1 MSHVG
6 LGCWW
11 WYTKAD
17 RATAPCRQS
26 LQALFPSLVARF
38 KSDSSHTVQIYL
50 SDSPNPAEILL
61 LSFIFS
67 PSWPWSMR
75 RSHIAALGDV
85 FFPFFSSCSTSFGF
99 PSGVEHPVGCCPAP
113 CSPSHR
119 TCWQLALHPKP
130 RGSLASSRMPRRGRL
145 KLWFLFSPFFLHLRT
160 LPLEKKKERRC
171 WPWQAGWGQP
181 VDGIRRTVT
190 GITLQL
196 SENYC
201 GLKQAALSLQPGSQV
216 GSLPSWRRALLGKAP
231 RVFSSKR
238 LKWGK
243 QHWWLDSHLFI

>member
-1 MSHVG
+1 M
-6 LGCWW
+6 
-11 WYTKAD
+11 
-17 RATAPCRQS
+17 
-26 LQALFPSLVARF
+26 
-38 KSDSSHTVQIYL
+38 
-50 SDSPNPAEILL
+50 
-61 LSFIFS
+61 
-67 PSWPWSMR
+67 
-75 RSHIAALGDV
+75 
-85 FFPFFSSCSTSFGF
+85 FFPFLLL
-99 PSGVEHPVGCCPAP
+99 VLHLLRLPVGRWASRWLLPSTLFSVPSHMLTAGPAP
-113 CSPSHR
+113 KTPR
-119 TCWQLALHPKP
+119 VPGELADATAWEVKALVPV
-130 RGSLASSRMPRRGRL
+130 
-145 KLWFLFSPFFLHLRT
+145 FPFFLT
-160 LPLEKKKERRC
+160 LTYAPAWKKKKKKRCC